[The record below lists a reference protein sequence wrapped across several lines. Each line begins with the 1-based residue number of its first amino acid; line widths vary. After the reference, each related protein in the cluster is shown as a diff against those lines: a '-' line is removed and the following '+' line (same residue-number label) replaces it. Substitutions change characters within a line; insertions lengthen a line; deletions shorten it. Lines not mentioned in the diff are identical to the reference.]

1 MNKKFLKISALISL
15 MLIFSFTACEMGA
28 TVESPAQY
36 TVTFN
41 ANDGSQSPATGSQ
54 TFTAGTAQALK
65 SVSTLGFSRSGYN
78 FAGWATTND
87 ASSVAYT
94 DGASYTA
101 TADVTLYAVWA
112 AVQNTPAESR
122 TLSSIAVSGSPN
134 FSVANVFFA
143 GKTAS
148 TFALTVTATYSDSS
162 TANVSTSS
170 TITSTVSNTAGN
182 VTVTYTEGG
191 VTKTAEVTGSYY
203 VAASDALT
211 QTVVDNGTTS
221 ISGTSFQLVKFGDF
235 PQTIAEDGIT
245 YSEST
250 VYNGWYLGSDGYFYE
265 KVQEDGY
272 VNYYKYSNDV
282 SVATINI
289 LSPNY
294 LYFKVEPIE
303 WRVLTSDYNSTGK
316 KLLLAE
322 KILTANVPYYG
333 TSGSTSSR
341 TLNDTTIYANNY
353 KYSNIRAYLNGTKNQ
368 YVTDGGTSNT
378 YTVDWSEKGFLQKA
392 FTTSAQALIPTT
404 TVDNSAASTNPDGNS
419 TKWNSGEN
427 SYACADTSDK
437 IFLLSEQ
444 EVTTSAYGFTEYD
457 SDGEGN
463 SRIRET
469 TDYAK
474 ANRAF
479 QDTTS
484 GCGGY
489 WWVRSPYFKY
499 SSHARH
505 VYPIGD
511 ARNCYFVEG
520 GHIGVCPALS
530 ISF

>member
-1 MNKKFLKISALISL
+1 MCNYKKLFSIVSKSIVVFSIVFCSCKIN
-15 MLIFSFTACEMGA
+15 
-28 TVESPAQY
+28 
-36 TVTFN
+36 VT
-41 ANDGSQSPATGSQ
+41 P
-54 TFTAGTAQALK
+54 K
-65 SVSTLGFSRSGYN
+65 
-78 FAGWATTND
+78 
-87 ASSVAYT
+87 
-94 DGASYTA
+94 
-101 TADVTLYAVWA
+101 
-112 AVQNTPAESR
+112 PAESR

-182 VTVTYTEGG
+182 VTVTYTEDG
-191 VTKTAEVTGSYY
+191 VTKTAEVSGSYY

-211 QTVVDNGTTS
+211 QTVVDNGTTT
-221 ISGTSFQLVKFGDF
+221 IDTNTFQLVKFGDF

-250 VYNGWYLGSDGYFYE
+250 VYNGWYLGSDGQFYE
-265 KVQEDGY
+265 KVQEHGY
-272 VNYYKYSNDV
+272 STYYKYSNGV
-282 SVATINI
+282 SVAKFNNT
-289 LSPNY
+289 SPNY

-303 WRVLTSDYNSTGK
+303 WRVLTSDYNSTGQ
-316 KLLLAE
+316 KLFLAE

-333 TSGSTSSR
+333 SISSR

-392 FTTSAQALIPTT
+392 FTTSAQVLIETT
-404 TVDNSAASTNPDGNS
+404 SVDNSAASTNPDGNS
-419 TKWNSGEN
+419 TLWNSGEN
-427 SYACADTSDK
+427 TYACADTSDK

-444 EVTTSAYGFTEYD
+444 EVTTSAYGFAEYN
-457 SDGEGN
+457 SYGEGN

-474 ANRAF
+474 ANSAY
-479 QDTTS
+479 QSTTS
-484 GCGGY
+484 GYGGY
-489 WWVRSPYFKY
+489 WWFRSPTSNN
-499 SSHARH
+499 SSWARH
-505 VYPIGD
+505 VSST
-511 ARNCYFVEG
+511 G
-520 GHIGVCPALS
+520 GNSYDHVNGCRKGVCPALS